1 MLIRGFTKEPGN
13 VLKALPGKK
22 VHVDG
27 HVVWHSSH
35 VNGSTVTGEYAHA
48 VKEVDSLVIGVLINF
63 NDLLHVRATKIGS
76 DTILSHIIS
85 LVETTQMSKAPI
97 QNFADYGIQ
106 MRYCLTRLDF
116 FVSCILT
123 ENVNIYSMKYEF
135 YLNVSVSI
143 TFFNSIIIFTIFFA
157 GFIMAVSYLKEVN
170 SEKDKWTTCKIAID
184 MAEQGDFE
192 EALLMCI
199 FGYKC
204 TRIFWLLEIRE
215 STSSNQNNGQ
225 LFVGIRVSGGTDGI
239 SGHGAWRGSQPFPW
253 KTRLEV
259 AIGLKDDEFDA
270 IISDIELNVLPDAG
284 KGHITTRMMGTFIPL
299 ANLLVQV

>member
-1 MLIRGFTKEPGN
+1 MVIQPGN
-13 VLKALPGKK
+13 VLKALTGKK

-35 VNGSTVTGEYAHA
+35 VNGSMVTGEYAHA
-48 VKEVDSLVIGVLINF
+48 VKEVDSLVIGVVINF
-63 NDLLHVRATKIGS
+63 NDVLHVRATKIGS
-76 DTILSHIIS
+76 DTILSHIMS
-85 LVETTQMSKAPI
+85 LVETAQMSKAPI
-97 QNFADYGIQ
+97 QNFADYVRNPDEVLFDKIG
-106 MRYCLTRLDF
+106 LF
-116 FVSCILT
+116 
-123 ENVNIYSMKYEF
+123 
-135 YLNVSVSI
+135 
-143 TFFNSIIIFTIFFA
+143 

-204 TRIFWLLEIRE
+204 TRIFWLLEIGE

-225 LFVGIRVSGGTDGI
+225 LFVGIRVSDGTDGI
-239 SGHGAWRGSQPFPW
+239 LGHGAWRGSQPFPW

-270 IISDIELNVLPDAG
+270 IISDIELNVLPGAG
-284 KGHITTRMMGTFIPL
+284 KSHITTRMMGTFIPL
-299 ANLLVQV
+299 VMFIMYPNEDLVLGVIF